1 VDLPSLR
8 NVQRGFPMLK
18 RVLTKGEEQIRL
30 VLNRYDPDDSISP
43 ADVEKSL
50 GLKVYWKISNDYE
63 AVMGSVNSGKPI
75 VLNGGSAYT
84 RDVKALAAALTGV
97 AHDTKVGRGGR
108 LARLLGA
115 PFRAIR
121 RKAGKSEGKGE

>member
-1 VDLPSLR
+1 
-8 NVQRGFPMLK
+8 MLK

-30 VLNRYDPDDSISP
+30 ILNRYDPDDSISP

-50 GLKVYWKISNDYE
+50 GLKVYWKIRNDYE

-84 RDVKALAAALTGV
+84 HDVKALAAQLTGV
-97 AHDTKVGRGGR
+97 PLHTKGSRGGIM
-108 LARLLGA
+108 RLLGT

-121 RKAGKSEGKGE
+121 RKSGESEGKGE